1 MVLPPWARDGQDFL
15 HKMAQAL
22 ESRHVSARLH
32 KWINLVFGYKSRGQR
47 AEEADNVFHYLTYD
61 EMYDWFVSVGVGRR
75 GLEWVGGWRSCMFR
89 PDAAGSNVLPLGRCG
104 VSGGVDHGG
113 YRGPRWLDAPASRD
127 V

>member
-61 EMYDWFVSVGVGRR
+61 EMYDWFVSVRVGRR
-75 GLEWVGGWRSCMFR
+75 GIGKGGGG
-89 PDAAGSNVLPLGRCG
+89 AALLYVPPQC
-104 VSGGVDHGG
+104 SGIE
-113 YRGPRWLDAPASRD
+113 
-127 V
+127 